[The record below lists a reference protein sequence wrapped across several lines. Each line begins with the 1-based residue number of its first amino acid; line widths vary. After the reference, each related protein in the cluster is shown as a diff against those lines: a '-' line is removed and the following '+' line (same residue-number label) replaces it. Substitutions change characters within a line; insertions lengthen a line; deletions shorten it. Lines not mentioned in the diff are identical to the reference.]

1 MERKMT
7 EKLYCEDCK
16 WFRRD
21 WVFFLDKKMA
31 KCASPETAVPTGLSP
46 SLYDRRVA
54 RKYDKSKMKKIRQYC
69 SSARISPC
77 GEDAKYW
84 EGK

>member
-1 MERKMT
+1 MT

-21 WVFFLDKKMA
+21 WMFSSWTRAWPSVRPRRHAD
-31 KCASPETAVPTGLSP
+31 PTGLSP
-46 SLYDRRVA
+46 SVYDRHVA
-54 RKYDKSKMKKIRQYC
+54 RKYDKSKTKMKRQYC

-84 EGK
+84 ETKK